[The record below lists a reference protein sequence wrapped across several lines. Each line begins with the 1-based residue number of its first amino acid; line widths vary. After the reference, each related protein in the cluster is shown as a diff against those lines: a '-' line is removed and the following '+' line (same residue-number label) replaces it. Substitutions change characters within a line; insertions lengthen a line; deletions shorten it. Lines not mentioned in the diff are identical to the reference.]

1 MAAVTICSDL
11 GAPQNKVLSL
21 TNGLP
26 PSIPDGPHPRG
37 VDKVQL
43 FPFSDV
49 KTEVQSSQ
57 VTFQTS
63 QSLK

>member
-11 GAPQNKVLSL
+11 GSPQNKVLSMD
-21 TNGLP
+21 GLP
-26 PSIPDGPHPRG
+26 PSIPDGPHARCA
-37 VDKVQL
+37 DKVQL

-57 VTFQTS
+57 VTFPTS